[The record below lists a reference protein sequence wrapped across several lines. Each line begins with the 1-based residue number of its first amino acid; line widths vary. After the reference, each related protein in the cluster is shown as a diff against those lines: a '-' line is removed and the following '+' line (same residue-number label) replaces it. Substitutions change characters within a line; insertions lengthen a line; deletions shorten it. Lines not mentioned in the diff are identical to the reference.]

1 MPPSMSRVSPTPSST
16 SVARGRCILVL
27 HHHHP
32 NGTKRQQLAKHRPQS
47 SMPAPKRRHTRK
59 GGNELTL
66 STDLATE
73 CSTARRS
80 IASLYF
86 TLSIRGRKGGRVSV
100 ASISTGAALWGCS
113 GLLGQRK
120 ISPAMCVFLHGRLFS
135 FRPSKLCGYRT
146 GSPSTSPR
154 RGRYRCIP
162 ILPGDVNAKLF

>member
-86 TLSIRGRKGGRVSV
+86 TLSIRGREGRKSFSGVNLNGRGLVGMLGVIGTEEDIPCDVRLPAWTPIQFSPLKAV
-100 ASISTGAALWGCS
+100 WLQNRLAFDITAA
-113 GLLGQRK
+113 
-120 ISPAMCVFLHGRLFS
+120 
-135 FRPSKLCGYRT
+135 RPVPMY
-146 GSPSTSPR
+146 PHFAR
-154 RGRYRCIP
+154 RCER
-162 ILPGDVNAKLF
+162 